1 MQFRF
6 VLKSFNLV
14 FVGFFIS
21 VKLLSAEVMND
32 EKPIGLTIT
41 CQVWSYNSY
50 SQQNMGFPIKAGYP
64 VIQAQGGAVSVGYK
78 FRRDTRIHTFSIFTT
93 APTSLTSDNGNG
105 QNHLLASNNLSYHKS
120 IIGYKLWL
128 NLYEFGKIS
137 AKHSFSSGVL
147 YEYRKLHYASGAI
160 EKTNDI
166 NLYLG
171 PCFQINY
178 YAAPQWQVLG
188 NFDAH
193 FYFPYVNYG
202 SLKTFSETGEQT
214 LSSPYRAFYY
224 HTQFSVGIRYRISNQ
239 IGITMAFSKDDL
251 VGFANREP
259 SFKVNDI
266 IHHKLDRVYALT
278 VGVDF

>member
-1 MQFRF
+1 MQRVAIVKIF
-6 VLKSFNLV
+6 VLTYIGLV
-14 FVGFFIS
+14 FSIGQVSAQGIS
-21 VKLLSAEVMND
+21 KGKSN
-32 EKPIGLTIT
+32 GLAVAT
-41 CQVWSYNSY
+41 QLWYYNSY
-50 SQQNMGFPIKAGYP
+50 SQQKMGYPIKAGYP
-64 VIQAQGGAVSVGYK
+64 VIQAQGVAVSVGYK
-78 FRRDTRIHTFSIFTT
+78 LRRDSRIHAFSIETT
-93 APTSLTSDNGNG
+93 APAGLTSDNGTG

-128 NLYEFGKIS
+128 NLFDFGKIN

-160 EKTNDI
+160 EKTSDI

-171 PCFQINY
+171 PCFQISYDVNH
-178 YAAPQWQVLG
+178 QLQIFG
-188 NFDAH
+188 EFDAH
-193 FYFPYVNYG
+193 FYLPYVNYG
-202 SLKTFSETGEQT
+202 SLKAFSETGEQT

-224 HTQFSVGIRYRISNQ
+224 QTWFSVGIRCRISNQ
-239 IGITMAFSKDDL
+239 MGINVTFSKDDL